1 MPSSRLDPF
10 APAGVH
16 FRPVSLELIKVR
28 LTGVAIFMLSFSAVA
43 VVLFFVL
50 PQKWIAPVL
59 IAVILAIALWLLW
72 LIPRQ
77 VRAMGWAVTG
87 TDLQIRKGIM
97 FKSLTVVPL
106 GRLQYVDVEEGP
118 IARHFGIAQVKLHTA
133 SATTDAQLPGIPR
146 EQAAQLREEISELAE
161 TNLEGI

>member
-1 MPSSRLDPF
+1 MK
-10 APAGVH
+10 

-28 LTGVAIFMLSFSAVA
+28 LAAVAFFLLCFVAVAII
-43 VVLFFVL
+43 LFFAL
-50 PQKWIAPVL
+50 PEKWIGLVL
-59 IAVILAIALWLLW
+59 IALVLAIALWLLW

-118 IARHFGIAQVKLHTA
+118 VARHFGIAQVKLHTA
-133 SATTDAQLPGIPR
+133 SASTDAELPGIPR
-146 EQAAQLREEISELAE
+146 EQAAQLRKKFL
-161 TNLEGI
+161 NLLKPILRAFRWATSTANS

>member
-1 MPSSRLDPF
+1 MSSSQLDPF
-10 APAGVH
+10 APAGVK

-28 LTGVAIFMLSFSAVA
+28 LAAVAFFLLCSTAVAI
-43 VVLFFVL
+43 VLFFLL
-50 PQKWIAPVL
+50 PQKWIGL
-59 IAVILAIALWLLW
+59 LVIGVVVGIALWLLW

-118 IARHFGIAQVKLHTA
+118 VARHFGIAQVKLHTA
-133 SATTDAQLPGIPR
+133 SASTDAELPGIPR

>member
-1 MPSSRLDPF
+1 MPSSQLAPF
-10 APAGVH
+10 APTGVQ

-28 LTGVAIFMLSFSAVA
+28 LTAVA
-43 VVLFFVL
+43 FFLLCSAAVVIILFFLL
-50 PQKWIAPVL
+50 PQKWIGLLL
-59 IAVILAIALWLLW
+59 IATVVAIALWLLW

-118 IARHFGIAQVKLHTA
+118 VARHFGIAQVKLHTA

-146 EQAAQLREEISELAE
+146 EQAAQLREQIADLAE
-161 TNLEGI
+161 SNLEGI

>member
-1 MPSSRLDPF
+1 MVSSQLDPF
-10 APAGVH
+10 APAGVK

-28 LTGVAIFMLSFSAVA
+28 LAAVAFFLLCFAAVAIILLA
-43 VVLFFVL
+43 L
-50 PQKWIAPVL
+50 PEKWIGLVVIALVL
-59 IAVILAIALWLLW
+59 GIALWLLW

-118 IARHFGIAQVKLHTA
+118 VARHFGIAQVKLHTA

>member
-1 MPSSRLDPF
+1 MVSSQLDPF
-10 APAGVH
+10 APAGVK

-28 LTGVAIFMLSFSAVA
+28 LAAVAFFLLCFAAVAIIL
-43 VVLFFVL
+43 LTL
-50 PQKWIAPVL
+50 PEKWIGLVVIALVL
-59 IAVILAIALWLLW
+59 GIALWLLW

-118 IARHFGIAQVKLHTA
+118 VARHFGIAQVKLHTA

>member
-1 MPSSRLDPF
+1 MLCSRGDNPF
-10 APAGVH
+10 FA
-16 FRPVSLELIKVR
+16 
-28 LTGVAIFMLSFSAVA
+28 
-43 VVLFFVL
+43 L
-50 PQKWIAPVL
+50 PEKWIGLVL
-59 IAVILAIALWLLW
+59 IALVLAIALWLLW

-118 IARHFGIAQVKLHTA
+118 VARHFGIAQVKLHTA
-133 SATTDAQLPGIPR
+133 SASTDAELPGIPR
-146 EQAAQLREEISELAE
+146 EQAAQLRELAE

>member
-1 MPSSRLDPF
+1 MVSSQIDPF
-10 APAGVH
+10 APVGVR
-16 FRPVSLELIKVR
+16 FRSVSLELIKVR
-28 LTGVAIFMLSFSAVA
+28 LAAVAFVLVCFVAVAIILFFTLPEKWIGLIVMAVA
-43 VVLFFVL
+43 VG
-50 PQKWIAPVL
+50 
-59 IAVILAIALWLLW
+59 IALWLMW

-118 IARHFGIAQVKLHTA
+118 VARHFGIAQVKLHTA
-133 SATTDAQLPGIPR
+133 SASTDAELPGIPR

>member
-1 MPSSRLDPF
+1 MDWFGSYGGRR
-10 APAGVH
+10 G
-16 FRPVSLELIKVR
+16 
-28 LTGVAIFMLSFSAVA
+28 TAI
-43 VVLFFVL
+43 
-50 PQKWIAPVL
+50 
-59 IAVILAIALWLLW
+59 WLLW

-133 SATTDAQLPGIPR
+133 SAHTDAQLPGIPR

-161 TNLEGI
+161 ANLEGI

>member
-1 MPSSRLDPF
+1 MVIIL
-10 APAGVH
+10 
-16 FRPVSLELIKVR
+16 LC
-28 LTGVAIFMLSFSAVA
+28 SAAAA
-43 VVLFFVL
+43 VVFFFLL
-50 PQKWIAPVL
+50 PQKWIGLVVM
-59 IAVILAIALWLLW
+59 AVAGGTAIWLLW

-133 SATTDAQLPGIPR
+133 SASTDAELPGIPR
-146 EQAAQLREEISELAE
+146 EQAAQLREQIADLAE
-161 TNLEGI
+161 SNLEGI

>member
-1 MPSSRLDPF
+1 MPSSQLDPF
-10 APAGVH
+10 APTGVQ
-16 FRPVSLELIKVR
+16 FRSVSLELIKVR
-28 LTGVAIFMLSFSAVA
+28 LAAVA
-43 VVLFFVL
+43 FFLLCSAAVVIILFFLL
-50 PQKWIAPVL
+50 PQKWIGLLL
-59 IAVILAIALWLLW
+59 IATVVAIALWLLW

-118 IARHFGIAQVKLHTA
+118 VARHFGIAQVKLHTA

-146 EQAAQLREEISELAE
+146 EQAAQLREQIADLAE
-161 TNLEGI
+161 SNLEGI

>member
-1 MPSSRLDPF
+1 MSSSQLDPF
-10 APAGVH
+10 APTGVQ

-28 LTGVAIFMLSFSAVA
+28 LTAVA
-43 VVLFFVL
+43 FFLLCSAAVVIILFFLL
-50 PQKWIAPVL
+50 PQKWIGLLL
-59 IAVILAIALWLLW
+59 IATVVAIALWLLW

-118 IARHFGIAQVKLHTA
+118 VARHFGIAQVKLHTA

-146 EQAAQLREEISELAE
+146 EQAAQLREQIADLAE
-161 TNLEGI
+161 SNLEGI

>member
-1 MPSSRLDPF
+1 M
-10 APAGVH
+10 
-16 FRPVSLELIKVR
+16 
-28 LTGVAIFMLSFSAVA
+28 AII
-43 VVLFFVL
+43 LFFVL
-50 PQKWIAPVL
+50 PEKWIGLIL
-59 IAVILAIALWLLW
+59 IALVLAIALWLIW

-118 IARHFGIAQVKLHTA
+118 VARHFGIAQVKLHTA
-133 SATTDAQLPGIPR
+133 SASTDAELPGIPR

>member
-1 MPSSRLDPF
+1 MASSRLDPF
-10 APAGVH
+10 APEGVR

-28 LTGVAIFMLSFSAVA
+28 LAAVAFFLLCSAAVAIVLFFLLPHKWVGLLLIVVA
-43 VVLFFVL
+43 VVIV
-50 PQKWIAPVL
+50 
-59 IAVILAIALWLLW
+59 LWLLW

-118 IARHFGIAQVKLHTA
+118 VARHFGIAQVKLHTA
-133 SATTDAQLPGIPR
+133 SANTDAELPGIPR
-146 EQAAQLREEISELAE
+146 EQAAQLREQIAELAE
-161 TNLEGI
+161 SNLEGI

>member
-1 MPSSRLDPF
+1 MSSSQLDPF
-10 APAGVH
+10 APVGVK

-28 LTGVAIFMLSFSAVA
+28 LA
-43 VVLFFVL
+43 VVVIILLCSAAAAVVFFFLL
-50 PQKWIAPVL
+50 PQKWIGLVVM
-59 IAVILAIALWLLW
+59 AVAGGTAIWLLW

-133 SATTDAQLPGIPR
+133 SASTDAELPGIPR
-146 EQAAQLREEISELAE
+146 EQAAQLREQIADLAE
-161 TNLEGI
+161 SNLEGI

>member
-1 MPSSRLDPF
+1 MVSSQLDPF
-10 APAGVH
+10 APAGVK

-28 LTGVAIFMLSFSAVA
+28 LAAVAFFLLCFVAVAII
-43 VVLFFVL
+43 LFFTL
-50 PQKWIAPVL
+50 SEKWIGLVVIGLVL
-59 IAVILAIALWLLW
+59 GIALWLVW

-87 TDLQIRKGIM
+87 TDLQIRRGIM

-118 IARHFGIAQVKLHTA
+118 VARHFGIAQVKLHTA
-133 SATTDAQLPGIPR
+133 SASTDAVLPGIPR
-146 EQAAQLREEISELAE
+146 EQAAQLREEISELTE